1 MHRRHRSSLQR
12 SSCLPSSSWCAVLCP
27 PHPADALQLAATQ
40 VPRAQVVTALSGYST
55 AIMTMQ
61 YYAAKILRE
70 RAHPDRLRGPSDSY
84 PALLKSWLDAHFPGC
99 DGGARLQMRV
109 DVADRTLE
117 HEQQQ
122 QLQAEHTVGEV

>member
-1 MHRRHRSSLQR
+1 M
-12 SSCLPSSSWCAVLCP
+12 LCP

-70 RAHPDRLRGPSDSY
+70 RAHPDRLRVFLQSTWHFRRAARHATWAALCLY
-84 PALLKSWLDAHFPGC
+84 LPAI
-99 DGGARLQMRV
+99 GAR
-109 DVADRTLE
+109 
-117 HEQQQ
+117 
-122 QLQAEHTVGEV
+122 